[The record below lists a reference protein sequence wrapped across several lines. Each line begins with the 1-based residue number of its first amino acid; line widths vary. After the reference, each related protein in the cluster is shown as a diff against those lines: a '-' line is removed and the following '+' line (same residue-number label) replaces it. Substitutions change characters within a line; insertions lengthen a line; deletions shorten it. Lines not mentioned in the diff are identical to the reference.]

1 MAKYKIARKAG
12 KNAPQT
18 SNTRGLIGCIS
29 LLTLG
34 FALFFL
40 LFYAMLKGS

>member
-1 MAKYKIARKAG
+1 MAKYKSARKDG
-12 KNAPQT
+12 KKTKPA
-18 SNTRGLIGCIS
+18 SNVRGLVSCIT
-29 LLTLG
+29 LLVAG

>member
-1 MAKYKIARKAG
+1 MAKYKTARKAG
-12 KNAPQT
+12 KSAQPT

-29 LLTLG
+29 LLALG

-40 LFYAMLKGS
+40 LFYAMLKSS